1 MSDFSAILRDLLKLQ
16 ENYFNVKVAPVSRF
30 DICRYGHNTCL
41 LDTQVAVVVAAVV
54 VMMMGKKRA
63 GM

>member
-41 LDTQVAVVVAAVV
+41 LDTQVVVAAVV